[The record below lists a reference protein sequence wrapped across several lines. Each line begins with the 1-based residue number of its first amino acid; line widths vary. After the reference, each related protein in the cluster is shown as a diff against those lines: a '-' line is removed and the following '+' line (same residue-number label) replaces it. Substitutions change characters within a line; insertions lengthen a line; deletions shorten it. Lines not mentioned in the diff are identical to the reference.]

1 MQPITSHQNA
11 RPQRQFAPMARIGP
25 ELLARHA
32 SNLLSELSRG
42 KTPWLL
48 RQCVALIA
56 VTVASA
62 CAAAAQTPGRAITIV
77 VPTTAGTGPDIL
89 ARTIGEELQQRWSQ
103 PVIVEN
109 KAGASNTIGTQFVA
123 RAAPDG
129 HTLLMAAN
137 PFTATVSLFKSVPYD
152 PVNNFAP
159 IIQVATGSI
168 ALAVHPS
175 VPAYSAKDFVGYVK
189 ARPGQLNYSSPGV
202 GVPHHLAMELFKLV
216 AKIDINHVP
225 YRGTAG
231 ATQDL
236 VGGHVSAGFQAVH
249 VALPLVQNNQLR
261 FLAVAGRERIRVA
274 PDVPTFIEEGLPV
287 EVDFWYGVFA
297 PAGTPPRV
305 VEHYNREINDII
317 RVPGIVEKLAKQGLT
332 VVGGTPEHL
341 GAFVV
346 QDIVKWQK
354 VIRAAGITLE

>member
-1 MQPITSHQNA
+1 LTAVHSD
-11 RPQRQFAPMARIGP
+11 QFLEYWKNVMNR
-25 ELLARHA
+25 LARFTLGEELR
-32 SNLLSELSRG
+32 LLQRSIL
-42 KTPWLL
+42 
-48 RQCVALIA
+48 LIA

-62 CAAAAQTPGRAITIV
+62 SGAVAQAPGRAIMIV

-89 ARTIGEELQQRWSQ
+89 ARTIGEELQQRWGQ
-103 PVIVEN
+103 PVIIEN

-129 HTLLMAAN
+129 NTLLMAAN
-137 PFTATVSLFKSVPYD
+137 PFTATISLFKSVPYD

-159 IIQVATGSI
+159 IVQVATGSLG
-168 ALAVHPS
+168 LAVHPS
-175 VPAYSAKDFVGYVK
+175 IPAYSTKEFIEYVK

-216 AKIDINHVP
+216 AKVEMNHVP

-249 VALPLVQNNQLR
+249 VALPIMQNNQLR
-261 FLAVAGRERIRVA
+261 FLAVAGKERLRVA
-274 PDVPTFIEEGLPV
+274 PDVPTFIEDGLPV

-297 PAGTPPRV
+297 PAGTPPTI
-305 VEHYNREINDII
+305 VERYNKEINDII
-317 RVPGIVEKLAKQGLT
+317 RVPGIVEKLAKQGLM
-332 VVGGTPEHL
+332 VAGGTPEHL
-341 GAFVV
+341 GRFIVE
-346 QDIVKWQK
+346 DIVKWQK
-354 VIRAAGITLE
+354 VIREAGITAE

>member
-1 MQPITSHQNA
+1 MHDLTALHSDRVLKYWENVMNRYA
-11 RPQRQFAPMARIGP
+11 RFTLGEELRLLQRSI
-25 ELLARHA
+25 L
-32 SNLLSELSRG
+32 
-42 KTPWLL
+42 
-48 RQCVALIA
+48 LIA
-56 VTVASA
+56 VTVA
-62 CAAAAQTPGRAITIV
+62 AASGAMAQAPGRAIMIV

-89 ARTIGEELQQRWSQ
+89 ARTIGEELQQRWGQ
-103 PVIVEN
+103 PVIIEN

-137 PFTATVSLFKSVPYD
+137 PFTATISLFKSVPYD

-159 IIQVATGSI
+159 IIQAATGSL

-175 VPAYSAKDFVGYVK
+175 IPAYSTKEFIEYVK

-216 AKIDINHVP
+216 AKIDMNHVP

-261 FLAVAGRERIRVA
+261 FLAVAGKERLRVA

-287 EVDFWYGVFA
+287 EVDFWYGVFV
-297 PAGTPPRV
+297 PAGTPPEI
-305 VEHYNREINDII
+305 VERYNKEINGII
-317 RVPGIVEKLAKQGLT
+317 RVPEIVEKLAKQGLT

-341 GAFVV
+341 GKFIA

-354 VIRAAGITLE
+354 VIRETGITAE